1 MSSLLVEPKDKIIA
15 DAGQSEEAITC
26 KNKHT
31 TTSKHRHKEKKLAK
45 GEAGGQPKKKV
56 TIVSNYIYQR

>member
-1 MSSLLVEPKDKIIA
+1 MTSQHPYAKYHMSSLLVEPKDKIIA

-31 TTSKHRHKEKKLAK
+31 TTSKHRHKEKTR
-45 GEAGGQPKKKV
+45 ERGGGRATKRK
-56 TIVSNYIYQR
+56 